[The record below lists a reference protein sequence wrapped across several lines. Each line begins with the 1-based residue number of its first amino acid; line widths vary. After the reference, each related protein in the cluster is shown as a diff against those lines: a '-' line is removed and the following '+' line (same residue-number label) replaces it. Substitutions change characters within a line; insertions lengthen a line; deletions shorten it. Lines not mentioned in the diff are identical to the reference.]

1 MHPGRITRED
11 KKLVNNFNYDGV
23 GFPVQEKDY
32 SKIREKNIYINVFCY
47 ENNLGFPIYISN
59 KTFENS
65 KNLLLVT
72 DGDKSHYVYI
82 KDLCF
87 TKQRVK
93 TKNTFA
99 KVVHSV
105 LVVKIC

>member
-1 MHPGRITRED
+1 M
-11 KKLVNNFNYDGV
+11 
-23 GFPVQEKDY
+23 
-32 SKIREKNIYINVFCY
+32 FCY
-47 ENNLGFPIYISN
+47 ENNLGFPIYILN

-105 LVVKIC
+105 LVVKICWEHIKKLVWALMAHNLWD

>member
-11 KKLVNNFNYDGV
+11 KKLVNNFNDDGV

-47 ENNLGFPIYISN
+47 ENNLVFPIYISN

-65 KNLLLVT
+65 TNLLLVT